1 MISALKVIFILIL
14 VSMLTVTTQAS
25 LKESILMIPPV
36 VTSDPWFIA
45 TLYDAYF
52 GFLVVY
58 LWVCYREHSPPLK
71 VLWFILFAL
80 LGNIAIA
87 VYALIAL
94 FRLKPGQGVDELFR
108 RKNATKEM

>member
-1 MISALKVIFILIL
+1 MITALKILFALILI
-14 VSMLTVTTQAS
+14 SMLTVTTQAS
-25 LKESILMIPPV
+25 LKENIMLIPPV

-58 LWVCYREHSPPLK
+58 LWVCYRERSLPIK
-71 VLWFILFAL
+71 ILWFILFAL